1 MFFTRLLRAAAHGHH
16 EVVHTWVKGSSDAI
30 TSKAIPLGLGVTA
43 LTSVV
48 YGATQLLFEE
58 GGN

>member
-16 EVVHTWVKGSSDAI
+16 DVVHTWVKGSNDAI
-30 TSKAIPLGLGVTA
+30 TSKGIPLGLGLAA
-43 LTSVV
+43 LGSVV
-48 YGATQLLFEE
+48 YGAKQLLFEE